1 MREGNFGAPKIKK
14 AEAIATDFKASGIS
28 QEHWRDAFDL
38 DFDRYAKHDNDNDTD
53 YDDGEDLSVSRDNY
67 NGSSGGDIYS
77 WSKGDK
83 KKYER
88 RYENEKERFRYA
100 LEEAVRS
107 NHDCMEC
114 LYEIKRIAYIA
125 NQRNVE
131 VDLNSI
137 LCEFI
142 SETFYRDE
150 RQENISDIIDFAKTK
165 NINLDFSVV
174 LNASA
179 ERHGFDEQIIY
190 RIIDFAE
197 NNSIKLE
204 LKSFLQEQL
213 KNSLS
218 GGRVYDFEKCMLFAT
233 RKNIELDF
241 SGEEMKKATRRCLK
255 RQLAT
260 GHCAHALNVL
270 KFEKE
275 KNMDLDFSDE
285 EFEEAIRLG
294 IVKNIENWSSDKE
307 AHELMLIAKAS
318 NIKVDLNKILQEGM
332 NINNTDNIIK
342 ISELADKANINLDF
356 SISKIIKALQ
366 GKLKYFL
373 CNGNCDYFTRL
384 LKFAKEKNVNLDFS
398 GGEFEEAVKLGI
410 IKNIEKLA
418 SYTEANRL
426 VLIAKENNI
435 KVDLN
440 NILQEGLNIDNANNI
455 IMFGNLA
462 DEAKINLNFS
472 IPKIIKALQGKISYF
487 LCNYDCNSSTRFL
500 KFAKEKK
507 VNLDF
512 SGGEFEEAVRIGII
526 KNIERSS
533 NSTGANQLM
542 LFVKEH
548 NIKVDLNNILQEGL
562 SIDNADNIIKLSNLA
577 DKVHINLDFSIPKII
592 KALQGKLKYS
602 LCNGDCNSSA
612 RFLKFVKE
620 KNIDVDSASG
630 EFEEAVKIGIIKKL
644 KQHDIPTVNEITQ
657 VAKSNNININEAF
670 FSEPEVVG
678 SIYQALKNSLVS
690 GNNEYLS
697 IISNFII
704 KNKIELDF
712 SGEEFKNATQSG
724 IERHLKAGY
733 SLGNTALSEIILFA
747 KSNNI
752 KLNLRNIFQNKIR
765 ENKGLVNLQW
775 AIDATDFCRKNGIT
789 LKWKDY
795 LQELLVKTVQ
805 QNSSISDIIKTI
817 DLAKQENVQMNFS
830 SDEAVVAFQSGVEHR
845 LQQDNFPDAFALIKI
860 AKEKKLTFAF
870 RDFTL
875 AYKIFGNFLN
885 GETYDM
891 IKAINSGSAVTEEMK
906 KIGVSENGESGVK
919 QLGEIFSQFKTELL
933 KENSDLGVLKTA
945 KFFET
950 YFKNY
955 ISFDKSQFGQHDPE
969 ALRQTIITF
978 EKIKNEIR
986 QLPKE
991 YAESGPIAVVEKNF
1005 NKQNDF
1011 KYSKQ
1016 FLARYET
1023 LAQSINESL
1032 ALIKKEKPL
1041 SILAKQAE
1049 AILEELRIKKTQTQK
1064 PEIIFSLDKK
1074 ISNLEKLDFRNIK
1087 SFQDNYASLAQYKE
1101 FHELLRQLT
1110 FFYALHKHRNYRE
1123 FAEKVSMEK
1132 NREKIPI
1139 KEVSQMIDF
1148 IQHIVTEETWK
1159 KIFTNELAIKAF
1171 ENIVKIKD
1179 LTAEYIN
1186 AQDQENSGMANLEF
1200 VPTRGIL
1207 MEFSG
1212 HIADVCWASKYDS
1225 IAKKFPNFISV
1236 TMVQDRNTMKER
1248 LAGAVFLIETTAKD
1262 GTPLLVIRGLN
1273 PIPSVVDA
1281 LDCEDF
1287 YKKFIAYAET
1297 IAQKIGRKL
1306 AIVIDNHSGGAG
1318 TNRPVLF
1325 ACMQKNRTGEEV
1337 VFSEDNKEI
1346 DFNSYNLNDGVKRIN
1361 GKIYYC

>member
-1 MREGNFGAPKIKK
+1 MREGNFGAPKKEKEKDTRKLKKK
-14 AEAIATDFKASGIS
+14 AEAIATDFKASGVS

-38 DFDRYAKHDNDNDTD
+38 DFDQYDNRNPGRDLD
-53 YDDGEDLSVSRDNY
+53 YDESAGGVIY
-67 NGSSGGDIYS
+67 N

-88 RYENEKERFRYA
+88 QYEDEKKRFQDA
-100 LEEAVRS
+100 SEEAIEFDSDEYV
-107 NHDCMEC
+107 EC
-114 LYEIKRIAYIA
+114 LYNIRRIEYIA
-125 NQRNVE
+125 SKRNIE
-131 VDLNSI
+131 IDLNSI
-137 LCEFI
+137 LCRFI
-142 SETFYRDE
+142 SKIFYRNE
-150 RQENISDIIDFAKTK
+150 RQENILGIIDFAKTK
-165 NINLDFSVV
+165 NINLDFNIV
-174 LNASA
+174 LNASV
-179 ERHGFDEQIIY
+179 EGHEFDMEIIQH
-190 RIIDFAE
+190 IIDFAE

-204 LKSFLQEQL
+204 LKSFLREQIKDRL
-213 KNSLS
+213 ILGRAKDVNCLISITKKKN
-218 GGRVYDFEKCMLFAT
+218 
-233 RKNIELDF
+233 
-241 SGEEMKKATRRCLK
+241 
-255 RQLAT
+255 
-260 GHCAHALNVL
+260 
-270 KFEKE
+270 
-275 KNMDLDFSDE
+275 
-285 EFEEAIRLG
+285 
-294 IVKNIENWSSDKE
+294 
-307 AHELMLIAKAS
+307 
-318 NIKVDLNKILQEGM
+318 
-332 NINNTDNIIK
+332 
-342 ISELADKANINLDF
+342 
-356 SISKIIKALQ
+356 
-366 GKLKYFL
+366 
-373 CNGNCDYFTRL
+373 
-384 LKFAKEKNVNLDFS
+384 
-398 GGEFEEAVKLGI
+398 
-410 IKNIEKLA
+410 
-418 SYTEANRL
+418 
-426 VLIAKENNI
+426 
-435 KVDLN
+435 
-440 NILQEGLNIDNANNI
+440 
-455 IMFGNLA
+455 
-462 DEAKINLNFS
+462 
-472 IPKIIKALQGKISYF
+472 
-487 LCNYDCNSSTRFL
+487 
-500 KFAKEKK
+500 
-507 VNLDF
+507 
-512 SGGEFEEAVRIGII
+512 
-526 KNIERSS
+526 
-533 NSTGANQLM
+533 
-542 LFVKEH
+542 
-548 NIKVDLNNILQEGL
+548 
-562 SIDNADNIIKLSNLA
+562 
-577 DKVHINLDFSIPKII
+577 
-592 KALQGKLKYS
+592 
-602 LCNGDCNSSA
+602 
-612 RFLKFVKE
+612 
-620 KNIDVDSASG
+620 
-630 EFEEAVKIGIIKKL
+630 
-644 KQHDIPTVNEITQ
+644 
-657 VAKSNNININEAF
+657 
-670 FSEPEVVG
+670 
-678 SIYQALKNSLVS
+678 
-690 GNNEYLS
+690 
-697 IISNFII
+697 
-704 KNKIELDF
+704 IELDF

-724 IERHLKAGY
+724 IERHLKADY

-775 AIDATDFCRKNGIT
+775 AIDATDFCRKNDIT

-817 DLAKQENVQMNFS
+817 DLAKQENVQINFS
-830 SDEAVVAFQSGVEHR
+830 SDEAVVAFQNGVEHR

-885 GETYDM
+885 GETYNM
-891 IKAINSGSAVTEEMK
+891 IKAINSGSVVTEEMK

-933 KENSDLGVLKTA
+933 KEHSDLGVLKTA

-1273 PIPSVVDA
+1273 PIQSVVDA

-1346 DFNSYNLNDGVKRIN
+1346 DFNAYNLNDGVKRIN
-1361 GKIYYC
+1361 GTIYYC